1 MENPSMKIIYCSNP
15 QGSLS
20 QIYTLL
26 KETIADIYIISGN
39 LLDTPFYS
47 HDLAHEYE
55 MLQNTLLTLKKPD
68 DPQPLTD
75 FAASLSAHTAT
86 PANLKSKC
94 EQYQTLTARAIESI
108 KKKYAMLEKILSTK
122 PYARIYILPGHDDIN
137 PAETDVHERSIH
149 HAAISADPFA
159 IAGFGGGCFHSP
171 SFPES
176 LRLYNK
182 IRRYEEDIH
191 AFLSETRPDII
202 FSHLPPAGI
211 FNNSPQSSESLK
223 SYCSDNDVLLCISG
237 YAHDDWGFI
246 NENGTTFIHAP
257 SFGSDISGSE
267 HACDGGFF
275 YEIDLCSDRISRC
288 TLQKLVKD
296 RVYDI
301 ASYSISENTVTEDII
316 DDKRYNALKH
326 GQPFDTRTEKY
337 EHIPEIRR
345 FKDIRN
351 FFKIYQTEHTEKK
364 ISQLVSALEQMGDEF
379 SDVALDL
386 VGSANLGLAQKSS
399 DLDMVLYIRSPEQAC
414 FDEETVCD
422 RFGHAETRIREIL
435 KDTVEFEIIDT
446 INLDLVEESI
456 RELDYTSSSLQ
467 RFIVYRSMCR
477 PVNYRVIAP
486 AEDLLN
492 SNMSLRREIEET
504 MSEYLQVFGTT
515 KDTTK
520 SFDKYRM
527 RIRTLGVDIPEILEK
542 KIRNFLQKD

>member
-1 MENPSMKIIYCSNP
+1 MKIIYCSNP

-20 QIYTLL
+20 KIYTLL
-26 KETIADIYIISGN
+26 KETIADMYIISGN

-55 MLQNTLLTLKKPD
+55 MLQNTLLSRRSSD
-68 DPQPLTD
+68 DPQPLTA
-75 FAASLSAHTAT
+75 FAASLSANKAT
-86 PANLKSKC
+86 PATLKNES
-94 EQYQTLTARAIESI
+94 EQYLTLTARATESI
-108 KKKYAMLEKILSTK
+108 KKKYTMLEKILSTK
-122 PYARIYILPGHDDIN
+122 PYARIFILPGHDDIN
-137 PAETDVHERSIH
+137 PAETDVQERSIH
-149 HAAISADPFA
+149 YTAISAAPFT
-159 IAGFGGGCFHSP
+159 IAGLGGDSFHSP

-176 LRLYNK
+176 LCLYNDTSK
-182 IRRYEEDIH
+182 YEEAVH
-191 AFLSETRPDII
+191 AFLSETHPDII
-202 FSHLPPAGI
+202 FSHLPPSGV
-211 FNNSPQSSESLK
+211 FKNSPRSSESLK
-223 SYCSDNDVLLCISG
+223 LYCRDNDVLLCVSG
-237 YAHDDWGFI
+237 YAHDDWGLI
-246 NENGTTFIHAP
+246 TENDTTFIHAP
-257 SFGSDISGSE
+257 SFGSDINGGE
-267 HACDGGFF
+267 HHGDGGFF
-275 YEIDLCSDRISRC
+275 YEIDMPDDRISRC
-288 TLQKLVKD
+288 KLQKLVKD

-301 ASYSISENTVTEDII
+301 ASYSISGNTVTESII
-316 DDKRYNALKH
+316 DNNRYNALKN
-326 GQPFDTRTEKY
+326 GQPFDIRTEKY

-364 ISQLVSALEQMGDEF
+364 ISQLVSALEKMGDEF

-399 DLDMVLYIRSPEQAC
+399 DLDMVLYIRSPEAAC

-422 RFGHAETRIREIL
+422 RFGHAEERIREIL
-435 KDTVEFEIIDT
+435 KDAVEFEIIDT

-527 RIRTLGVDIPEILEK
+527 RIQTLGVDIPEVLEK